1 MAEPITIALYAD
13 LSCPFAYLTAFRLR
27 QLRDEYRGRITIVH
41 KSLALEYVNRE
52 PTPKPVL
59 DNELPMLT
67 LVEPELPYQPWHRP
81 LSEWPVTMWPAFEA
95 VKCAERQS
103 LEQADELAWLIR
115 RAFFRDSQ
123 CISMRHVL
131 IELAEQA
138 GLDRERFVA
147 DFDAGVAKQ
156 LVIDEAREGWEQLR
170 VPGSPTFVLPDGQQQ
185 AGFGLPEIELDV
197 EQYHRPVRMT
207 PAECTGAAC
216 LDRYRQW
223 FDEVLAG

>member
-1 MAEPITIALYAD
+1 
-13 LSCPFAYLTAFRLR
+13 
-27 QLRDEYRGRITIVH
+27 
-41 KSLALEYVNRE
+41 
-52 PTPKPVL
+52 
-59 DNELPMLT
+59 
-67 LVEPELPYQPWHRP
+67 
-81 LSEWPVTMWPAFEA
+81 
-95 VKCAERQS
+95 
-103 LEQADELAWLIR
+103 QADELAWLIR

-216 LDRYRQW
+216 L
-223 FDEVLAG
+223 